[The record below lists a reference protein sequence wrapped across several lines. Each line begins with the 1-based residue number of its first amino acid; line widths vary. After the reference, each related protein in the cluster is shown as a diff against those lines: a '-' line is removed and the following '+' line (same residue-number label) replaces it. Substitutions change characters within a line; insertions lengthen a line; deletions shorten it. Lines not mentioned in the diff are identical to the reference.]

1 MNCRSCK
8 YLIKSNSNILYCSKN
23 HNCTLENCEYYKL
36 DFRQLNKNSILLD
49 CIISLSALYQE
60 LDDYTINDLKQ
71 IKVFVKDVE
80 INPIELDKVLK
91 YRNDLSKLEG
101 INNIIPKIQ
110 ETIKN
115 WEEEL
120 KNEK

>member
-8 YLIKSNSNILYCSKN
+8 YLIKSKSNILYCSEN

-36 DFRQLNKNSILLD
+36 DYQLLKKESILLNS
-49 CIISLSALYQE
+49 IIALSNLYNSL
-60 LDDYTINDLKQ
+60 DNYTINDLKQ
-71 IKVFVKDVE
+71 LRIFVKDVE

-91 YRNDLSKLEG
+91 YKNNLSKLEG

-115 WEEEL
+115 WKEEL
-120 KNEK
+120 KNE

>member
-8 YLIKSNSNILYCSKN
+8 YLIKSKSNILYCSEN

-36 DFRQLNKNSILLD
+36 DYQLLKKESILLNS
-49 CIISLSALYQE
+49 IIALSNLYNSL
-60 LDDYTINDLKQ
+60 DNYTINDLKQ
-71 IKVFVKDVE
+71 LRIFVKDVE
-80 INPIELDKVLK
+80 INPVELDKVLK
-91 YRNDLSKLEG
+91 YKNDLSKLEG

-115 WEEEL
+115 WKEEL
-120 KNEK
+120 KNE